1 MKTRKSIVL
10 WTLCTS
16 VIAFSILASAYRKSE
31 ESIAYNT
38 LMQET
43 YMIRPD
49 SPLLGSPSA
58 PVTIIEFFDP
68 ACKTCRRFY
77 PFTQRILSDYSG
89 KVRLFIKYL
98 PVHGETSI
106 EAIRILEAAR
116 NQGIY
121 EAVLQKLMTSQ
132 SLWANPDA
140 PSIEMA
146 WKLSKEAGLDIQK
159 AQNYIVSGK
168 IDNLIKQDAMDRVA
182 VDIHFAP
189 TFYVNGR
196 TLTSTNPYEL
206 LELVR
211 NEVDNIS
218 SS

>member
-1 MKTRKSIVL
+1 MLWKKHGHRSNSHPAPIYALIFHDYRATTSCKKQEETMKNRKSIVL

-116 NQGIY
+116 N
-121 EAVLQKLMTSQ
+121 
-132 SLWANPDA
+132 
-140 PSIEMA
+140 
-146 WKLSKEAGLDIQK
+146 
-159 AQNYIVSGK
+159 
-168 IDNLIKQDAMDRVA
+168 
-182 VDIHFAP
+182 
-189 TFYVNGR
+189 
-196 TLTSTNPYEL
+196 
-206 LELVR
+206 
-211 NEVDNIS
+211 
-218 SS
+218 